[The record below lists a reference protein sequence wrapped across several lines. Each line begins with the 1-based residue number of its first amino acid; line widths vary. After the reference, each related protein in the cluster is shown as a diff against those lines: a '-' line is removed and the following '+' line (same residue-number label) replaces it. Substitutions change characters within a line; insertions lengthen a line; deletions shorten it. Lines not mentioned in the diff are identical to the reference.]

1 MIRNTDLLSIARSG
15 VDASNQLLQTAGH
28 NIANVNSEGYV
39 RERTTFESQLY
50 GGVGRATTERVINIF
65 AQNQLRRDT
74 TQLGEFETYY
84 EKTTVLDNVLA
95 SEANSIA
102 GSMSRY
108 FASLQTASDDPTN
121 LAARQLVLGE
131 AKSMVGRIGTMANFM
146 ADKEEELNLEMENM
160 VDKANTLIQSI
171 ANLNTSI
178 RETQFNNRYDTP
190 GALLNERDKAIM
202 ELAEIMSI
210 ETRANANGDG
220 TVLVNITSGESLV
233 LQDGS
238 FNAFIITQS
247 ADLNYKSLELTS
259 TGKPTSLRLA
269 ETNLGGT
276 MGGLF
281 RYRDEVLA
289 TTQRELGQ
297 IAMSLAESMNSQN
310 RLGMDYDQQ
319 LGGDIFA
326 LPEFVGLNYS
336 GNASPAFSITGRV
349 AEGGASSLTS
359 ADYQVT
365 IDAVTPGAPDTV
377 DFTVALLNADGTPV
391 NDTNGNPITQSYTG
405 LDAVAGTFNPVIGGI
420 EIEFPD
426 TTNYTVG
433 DQFLLQPTK
442 NTASALRVEMT
453 RPEDLAFAS
462 PIRVEAS
469 LNNFGDS
476 ELVSSQV
483 TNTFV
488 DNTLADP
495 DTSAFD
501 GAGGL
506 HGPGAAPGGTVG
518 APAQIVFTSATDY
531 EVRDSA
537 GTVITV
543 VSGAT
548 NLENIMA
555 QAAASGAGP
564 AWPAAFSALNDYPGF
579 DFSLQGVPQAG
590 DTFNI
595 VFNTEGLNDNRNALE
610 LANIQN
616 KDSMLLNN
624 NGGGNLV
631 TYHEAYSTIIGDIG
645 GKAASADISLKAAE
659 AMKQQSKDWFDSV
672 SGVSLDEEAANLVRF
687 QQSYSAAARLLATA
701 QELFNTILSSVR

>member
-1 MIRNTDLLSIARSG
+1 MIRNADLINIARSG
-15 VDASNQLLQTAGH
+15 VDASNKLLQTAGH
-28 NIANVNSEGYV
+28 NIANVNTEGYV
-39 RERTTFESQLY
+39 RERTSVQSQLT
-50 GGVGRATTERVINIF
+50 GGVGRVSTERVINIF

-74 TQLGEFETYY
+74 TQMGEFETYY
-84 EKTTVLDNVLA
+84 EKTTILDNVLA

-131 AKSMVGRIGTMANFM
+131 AKSMVGRIGTMADFL

-160 VDKANTLIQSI
+160 IDKANTLIESI
-171 ANLNTSI
+171 ADLNTSI
-178 RETQFNNRYDTP
+178 RETQFNNRYDVP
-190 GALLNERDKAIM
+190 GALMNERDKAIM
-202 ELAEIMSI
+202 ELAEIMAI
-210 ETRANANGDG
+210 ETRENTNGDG
-220 TVLVNITSGESLV
+220 TVLVNIRSGESLV
-233 LQDGS
+233 LRDGS
-238 FNAFIITQS
+238 FNAFIITDS
-247 ADLNYKSLELTS
+247 PDLNYKSLQLTS

-269 ETNLGGT
+269 ETDMGGNI
-276 MGGLF
+276 GGLF
-281 RYRDEVLA
+281 RYREEVLA

-310 RLGMDYDQQ
+310 RLGMDFDQQ
-319 LGGDIFA
+319 LGSDIFS
-326 LPEFVGLNYS
+326 LPEFVGLNYPT
-336 GNASPAFSITGRV
+336 NASPAFSITGRV

-359 ADYQVT
+359 ADYRVT
-365 IDAVTPGAPDTV
+365 IDAVNPGAPDTV
-377 DFTVALLNADGTPV
+377 DFTVALINPDGSPV
-391 NDTNGNPITQSYTG
+391 SDTSGNPITQSYTG

-442 NTASALRVEMT
+442 NTASALEVAMT

-462 PIRVEAS
+462 PFIVEAS
-469 LNNFGDS
+469 INNFGDS
-476 ELVSSQV
+476 QLVSTQV

-501 GAGGL
+501 GAGGIQ
-506 HGPGAAPGGTVG
+506 GPGAAPGGGVG

-531 EVRDSA
+531 QVLDSA

-548 NLENIMA
+548 NLENILA
-555 QAAASGAGP
+555 QAATSGAGP

-579 DFSLQGVPQAG
+579 DFSLIPMA
-590 DTFNI
+590 
-595 VFNTEGLNDNRNALE
+595 
-610 LANIQN
+610 
-616 KDSMLLNN
+616 
-624 NGGGNLV
+624 
-631 TYHEAYSTIIGDIG
+631 
-645 GKAASADISLKAAE
+645 
-659 AMKQQSKDWFDSV
+659 
-672 SGVSLDEEAANLVRF
+672 
-687 QQSYSAAARLLATA
+687 
-701 QELFNTILSSVR
+701 